1 MISDYLIIPPNWAE
15 RVFQRRK
22 WKTSIQTSINGLEK
36 RSQLYSWPRK
46 ALRYTALCLDM
57 EESNY
62 LRRKIRKNL
71 SNIIGVPVWSEEVKL
86 SSIAPMDQN
95 VLNVVSTAHAQFEVG
110 GYCLITNKYN
120 TYEKKQIYSVT
131 ETSIVVEENLV
142 LTWAQNNYV
151 YPLLICTINP
161 TQNIMS
167 EVAGYDKIQFEYNEI
182 FEYDRLNEVDHFVFS
197 DPSYV
202 EYKGYPVFTV
212 KPNWG
217 TAVNVDSI
225 NLYEELEYL
234 GPKEIDSTFS
244 ETDWVFSASFLNLS
258 NSELLEILQ
267 FFDMC
272 RGRLNPFW
280 FPTFNHDIQV
290 TEGFNSTD
298 TVLTINDVDWESDWG
313 INQIVGKYLCFSFP
327 DETEVYRKIV
337 SAPSSTSIELNAAIG
352 VTLSSNLKNLKVSFL
367 IFGRFDLDEI
377 EYGRITNT
385 ACEMQ
390 LKFKSI
396 YHESILT

>member
-1 MISDYLIIPPNWAE
+1 MISDYFIIPPNWAE

-62 LRRKIRKNL
+62 LRRKIRRNL
-71 SNIIGVPVWSEEVKL
+71 SYIIGVPVWTEEVKL
-86 SSIAPMDQN
+86 SSTALMEQN
-95 VLNVVSTAHAQFEVG
+95 VLNVVSTSYTQFEVG
-110 GYCLITNKYN
+110 GYCILTNRYN
-120 TYEKKQIYSVT
+120 QYEVKKINAIT
-131 ETSIVVEENLV
+131 ETTIVLKENLSY
-142 LTWAQNNYV
+142 TWSSSNYV
-151 YPLLICTINP
+151 CPLLICNINP
-161 TQNIMS
+161 TQTITS
-167 EVAGYDKIQFEYNEI
+167 GVAGYDEIQLEFNEF
-182 FEYDRLNEVDHFVFS
+182 FEYDQNNEVTHFVFS
-197 DPSYV
+197 DPTYV
-202 EYKGYPVFTV
+202 EYKGYPVFTR

-217 TAVNVDSI
+217 TAVNLDSV
-225 NLYEELEYL
+225 NLYQELEYL
-234 GPKEIDSTFS
+234 GPKEMDSTFA
-244 ETDWVFSASFLNLS
+244 ETDWIFTATYLNLA

-280 FPTFNHDIQV
+280 FPTFNHDVHV
-290 TEGFNSTD
+290 TEGFILTD
-298 TVLTINDVDWESDWG
+298 TILTIKDIDWEDYWG
-313 INQIVGKYLCFSFP
+313 TNQIVGKCLCFSFP
-327 DETEVYRKIV
+327 DGTEVYRTII
-337 SAPSSTSIELNAAIG
+337 SAPSATSIQLDEAIG
-352 VTLSSNLKNLKVSFL
+352 ITLASNLKNLKVSFL

-377 EYGRITNT
+377 EYSRITNT

-396 YHESILT
+396 YHEGVLT